1 MACEWE
7 KQKRS
12 HGRLASEFMVLET
25 ITSCLSMMEP
35 LHQGLEC
42 STKGFD
48 VIQSQIY
55 ILTLSLPVKANVGN
69 YPISETFK

>member
-1 MACEWE
+1 
-7 KQKRS
+7 
-12 HGRLASEFMVLET
+12 
-25 ITSCLSMMEP
+25 MMEP
-35 LHQGLEC
+35 LHQGLGC